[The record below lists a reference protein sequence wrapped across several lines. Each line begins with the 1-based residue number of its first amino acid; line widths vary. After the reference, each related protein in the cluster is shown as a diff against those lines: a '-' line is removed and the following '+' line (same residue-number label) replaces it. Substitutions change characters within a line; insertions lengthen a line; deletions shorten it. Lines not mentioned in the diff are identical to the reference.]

1 MLRSFLEGF
10 QSRADDSLFAY
21 LVEGPLLPEDER
33 NAIRAMCASL
43 PNVMLVP
50 FDPDYAA
57 VVRAADVVVSM
68 GGYNSVVE
76 AVSFGKR
83 PVIVPRLPG
92 ALEQQLRAEGF
103 AKRGLAQMVSPESLS
118 AATLWAAID
127 AELQRSAPLSKS
139 LNLDGVT
146 TIASA
151 LAHLPISV

>member
-1 MLRSFLEGF
+1 MLRSFVEGF
-10 QSRADDSLFAY
+10 QRRDDDSLLAY
-21 LVEGPLLPEDER
+21 LIEGPLLPQDER
-33 NAIRAMCASL
+33 SAIRAMCAAL
-43 PNVMLVP
+43 PNVKLVP

-92 ALEQQLRAEGF
+92 ALEQKLRAEGF
-103 AKRGLAQMVSPESLS
+103 ARRGLAQMVSPESLS

-127 AELQRSAPLSKS
+127 AELERSVSVPNS

-151 LAHLPISV
+151 LADLPVSV